1 MPSYTVHAQW
11 DPASAT
17 WWTDGEEIAGLTCQT
32 DSFEELPN
40 LVLQLAPQLLRDNG
54 IEPPGQSIDI
64 TVIAERHTTAGIAA

>member
-1 MPSYTVHAQW
+1 MPSYTVHAHW

-32 DSFEELPN
+32 DSFEEFLN
-40 LVLQLAPQLLRDNG
+40 LVLQLTPQLRDNG

-64 TVIAERHTTAGIAA
+64 AVIAERHATAGIAA